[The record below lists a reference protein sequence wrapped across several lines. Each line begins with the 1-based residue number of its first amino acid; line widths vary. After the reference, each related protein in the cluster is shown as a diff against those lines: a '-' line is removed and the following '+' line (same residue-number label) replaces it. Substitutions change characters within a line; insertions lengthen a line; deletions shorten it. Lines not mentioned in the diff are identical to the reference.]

1 MILTKIYRKED
12 NITEKF
18 ALLNLIKALQGFSA
32 PAATPAESVTE
43 EAPTPAPA
51 VSEVRA
57 DGFNAMANVLAKHE
71 AILNRVKNKD
81 TRR

>member
-32 PAATPAESVTE
+32 PDSTPAESVTE
-43 EAPTPAPA
+43 EAPPPAPA
-51 VSEVRA
+51 VPEA
-57 DGFNAMANVLAKHE
+57 NTNGFNAMAIILEKHE
-71 AILNRVKNKD
+71 ALSNRVKNKK
-81 TRR
+81 